1 MHREIHMIAGNLKV
15 LDENLE
21 TIIFEDLNKDNIS
34 GNRIRN
40 DKNFRKFA
48 VKFNPR
54 IIEQTLAKSP

>member
-40 DKNFRKFA
+40 DKIFGNS
-48 VKFNPR
+48 
-54 IIEQTLAKSP
+54 L